1 MAAHEPFDF
10 SGRVAWVTGAG
21 RGIGLAVAKLLALH
35 GARVAGVD
43 ITTNPAMQACCARV
57 LELDVSGY
65 AGVEQAAQTL
75 AAEGLV
81 PDILVNNA
89 GIARDGVLWK
99 LTESDW
105 NQVLDV
111 NLKGAFNFLRHA
123 VPLMRATGRGGS
135 IVNISSINGLRGK
148 FGQTSYSASKAGMIG
163 LTKAA
168 ARELGRDRIRVNAVA
183 PGMVMTDMTQRVP
196 LEARMAALQESL
208 LGTIAH
214 PEDVANAVLFLA
226 SPMASHIT
234 GQVLQV
240 DGGQYL

>member
-1 MAAHEPFDF
+1 MASHEPFDF

-21 RGIGLAVAKLLALH
+21 RGIGLAVAKQFAAR
-35 GARVAGVD
+35 GARVVGIDVSAND
-43 ITTNPAMQACCARV
+43 AMHAVCTRV
-57 LELDVSGY
+57 VELDVSGFT
-65 AGVEQAAQTL
+65 AVERAAQEL
-75 AAEGLV
+75 AAGGLA

-89 GIARDGVLWK
+89 GIAKDRVLWK
-99 LTESDW
+99 LTEADW

-123 VPLMRATGRGGS
+123 APLMRETGRGGS

-148 FGQTSYSASKAGMIG
+148 FGQTSYSASKAGLIG

-168 ARELGRDRIRVNAVA
+168 ARELGRDAIRVNAVA
-183 PGMVMTDMTQRVP
+183 PGMVMTDMTQGVP
-196 LEARMAALQESL
+196 LEARQAALTESL
-208 LGTIAH
+208 LGRLAH
-214 PEDVANAVLFLA
+214 PDDVANAVLFLS
-226 SPMASHIT
+226 SPLAGHIT